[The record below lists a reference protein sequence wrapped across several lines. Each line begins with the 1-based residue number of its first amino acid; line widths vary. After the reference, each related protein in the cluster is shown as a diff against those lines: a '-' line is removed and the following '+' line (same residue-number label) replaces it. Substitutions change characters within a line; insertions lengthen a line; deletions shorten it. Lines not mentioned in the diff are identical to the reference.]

1 MLLHPLIKLSL
12 RLSPAKAML
21 LFFSLLVCQ
30 STMAATYY
38 FSASAGN
45 DGYTIA
51 QARNPSTPWKSLDKL
66 NAYFQYLSPGDS
78 VLLKRGDVF
87 YGSIVASRSGAVF
100 APIYLGDYGTGN
112 KPEIN
117 GLITLHSWK
126 LVKNGVYESACEGM
140 GNSLIIDGTQQAVG
154 RYPNRGYLTYQS
166 HTNNTSITDN
176 LLNDATNWTGAEVV
190 IRKNRWIIDRHTI
203 TDQRSGVIS
212 YAAGNNAVPTNGYG
226 YFIQNSPKT
235 LDEFG
240 EWYFDA
246 ARKTMMVYLGS
257 KNPAKLIIKSNIATN
272 LVDIKRYNY
281 ITFNNITFTGAGN
294 NTFNIVQAKK
304 ITIKNCSITN
314 TGTIAVLGSYSPFV
328 TVDNCFI
335 NNALSG
341 GVNLDAGCTNA
352 SVTNNIIKNIGL
364 VAGMGKSGSGTY
376 EGITSFGDNT
386 KIEKNRID
394 SIGYNGIYF
403 GGNSS
408 YAKNNYITYFCLTKD
423 DGAGIYL
430 GDWSKTANKKV
441 IGNIVMHGV
450 GNYAG
455 AGRSTSLQA
464 EGIYIDDN
472 TESVS
477 IWGNTVSMCAN
488 NGIKIHNAKDIDI
501 HNNVVVNNGV
511 QLRLEQDHYLATSS
525 YIRNNVIKNNTF
537 FSVKNVQPAA
547 KFSTHQ
553 DDIASFGQLDSNFY
567 LSPAVNNQHAAMMA
581 ASVIRNGRGI
591 DQKYNFSN
599 WQSTYGKD
607 ALSAELAS
615 TDNVLFDYN
624 TSATAKTIVLNKA
637 YTDVHNKVYKNKIT
651 IEPYSSVIL
660 IAGTQP
666 KFKTG
671 LVNAAVI
678 NSEVKPYKNITL
690 LANAAVKHKPNKL

>member
-1 MLLHPLIKLSL
+1 MLFTPLIKLSF
-12 RLSPAKAML
+12 RLSPAKVML
-21 LFFSLLVCQ
+21 LFLSLLVCQ

-45 DGYTIA
+45 DGYTNV

-87 YGSIVASRSGAVF
+87 YGSIVVSRSGAVF
-100 APIYLGDYGTGN
+100 ARIYLGDYGTGN

-117 GLITLHSWK
+117 GLITLRSWK
-126 LVKNGVYESACEGM
+126 SLKNGIYESPCEGM
-140 GNSLIIDGTQQAVG
+140 GNSLIINGKQQMLG
-154 RYPNRGYLTYQS
+154 RYPNRGYLMYQA

-176 LLNDATNWTGAEVV
+176 SLNDLTNWTGAEVV

-203 TDQRSGVIS
+203 TGQQSGVIS
-212 YAAGNNAVPTNGYG
+212 YAVGNNAVPTNGYG
-226 YFIQNSPKT
+226 YFIQNNPKT

-246 ARKTMMVYLGS
+246 PRKTMMVYLGS
-257 KNPAKLIIKSNIATN
+257 KSPADLIIKSNIARD

-281 ITFNNITFTGAGN
+281 ITFNNLAFIGAGN
-294 NTFNIVQAKK
+294 NTFNIIQAKN
-304 ITIKNCSITN
+304 ITIENCSISNTN
-314 TGTIAVLGSYSPFV
+314 TVAVLASYSPFV
-328 TVDNCFI
+328 MVNNCLI

-341 GVNLDAGCTNA
+341 GINLDAGCTNA
-352 SVTNNIIKNIGL
+352 SVTNNTIKNIGL

-441 IGNIVMHGV
+441 IGNIVMHGI

-455 AGRSTSLQA
+455 AGHSTSLQA

-477 IWGNTVSMCAN
+477 ISGNTVSMCAN
-488 NGIKIHNAKDIDI
+488 NGIKIHNAKDINI
-501 HNNVVVNNGV
+501 SNNIVVDNGV
-511 QLRLEQDHYLATSS
+511 QLRLEQDHYLATST

-537 FSVKNVQPAA
+537 FSIKNIQPTA

-567 LSPAVNNQHAAMMA
+567 LSPAVNNKHAAMVA
-581 ASVIRNGRGI
+581 ASVIRNGKGI
-591 DQKYNFSN
+591 DQKYSFSN

-607 ALSAELAS
+607 ALSSELAS
-615 TDNVLFDYN
+615 NDNFLFDYN
-624 TSATAKTIVLNKA
+624 ASATAKTIVLNKA
-637 YTDVHNKVYKNKIT
+637 YTDVHNNVYKNKVI
-651 IEPYSSVIL
+651 IAPYSSVVL
-660 IAGTQP
+660 IAGKP
-666 KFKTG
+666 G
-671 LVNAAVI
+671 LVTAAI
-678 NSEVKPYKNITL
+678 NINDVKSYKSSYL
-690 LANAAVKHKPNKL
+690 LANAGIKQKPAKL